1 MAETHPITFLC
12 IASYFKGAEFMQEC
26 KRQGSRVILLT
37 NEKLLDANW
46 PRDSIDEIHA
56 MPDLYN
62 HEHVINGVSFLARTR
77 IFDIIVALDDFEVET
92 AAKLREH
99 LRIPGMGDTTARY
112 FRDKLAMRAK
122 AKDRGI
128 LVPEFIQVLNH
139 DNLKQ
144 FMNRVPAP
152 WVLKPRSQASA
163 IGIKKIETAEQLWQT
178 IETLGDQQSFNLL
191 EQFVPG
197 DIYHVD
203 SIVYERKVLFAAIHK
218 YTDPP
223 MSVAHE
229 GGIFAS
235 CSLERSSPEEPIL
248 RSLNNQVITEFGLAQ
263 GITHTEF
270 IKGRD
275 DGEFYFLETAAR
287 VGGAHIAELVEA
299 AAGINLWAEWAKLE
313 LAGKVKPYRLPELR
327 QDYAGIIIT
336 LARQESPDT
345 TAYDDS
351 EIVWRLDKRHHAGLI
366 VRSDSWQRVNT
377 LIGNYTERFRA
388 DFHASMPVPDRPG
401 D

>member
-1 MAETHPITFLC
+1 
-12 IASYFKGAEFMQEC
+12 
-26 KRQGSRVILLT
+26 
-37 NEKLLDANW
+37 
-46 PRDSIDEIHA
+46 

-62 HEHVINGVSFLARTR
+62 HEHVINGVSFLARTH

-128 LVPEFIQVLNH
+128 RVPEFIQVLNH

-203 SIVYERKVLFAAIHK
+203 SIVYERKVLFAAVHK

-223 MSVAHE
+223 MSVVHE

-235 CSLERSSPEEPIL
+235 CSLERGSPEEPIL
-248 RSLNNQVITEFGLAQ
+248 RSLNKQVITEFGLAQ

-275 DGEFYFLETAAR
+275 DGKFYFLETAAR

-327 QDYAGIIIT
+327 QDYAGIIIS

-345 TAYDDS
+345 TAYDDP

-366 VRSDSWQRVNT
+366 VRSDNWQRVNT
-377 LIGNYTERFRA
+377 LIESYTERFRT
-388 DFHASMPVPDRPG
+388 DFHASMPVPDKPS

>member
-1 MAETHPITFLC
+1 MAETHPITVLC
-12 IASYFKGAEFMQEC
+12 MASYFKGSEFMQEC

-37 NEKLLDANW
+37 KEKLLDANW
-46 PRDSIDEIHA
+46 PRDAIDEIHA

-62 HEHVINGVSFLARTR
+62 HEHVINGVSFLARTH
-77 IFDIIVALDDFEVET
+77 IFDIIVALDDFDVET

-128 LVPEFIQVLNH
+128 RVPEFIQVLNH

-144 FMNRVPAP
+144 FMKRIPAP

-203 SIVYERKVLFAAIHK
+203 SIVYERKVLFADVHK

-223 MSVAHE
+223 MSVVHE

-235 CSLERSSPEEPIL
+235 CSLERGSPEEPVL
-248 RSLNNQVITEFGLAQ
+248 RSLNKQVITEFGLAQ
-263 GITHTEF
+263 GISHTEF
-270 IKGRD
+270 IQGRD

-299 AAGINLWAEWAKLE
+299 SAGINLWAEWAKLE
-313 LAGKVKPYRLPELR
+313 LAGKVTPYRLPELR
-327 QDYAGIIIT
+327 QDYAGIVIT

-345 TAYDDS
+345 TAYDDP
-351 EIVWRLDKRHHAGLI
+351 EIVWRLNKRHHAGLI

-377 LIGNYTERFRA
+377 LIGSYTERFRK
-388 DFHASMPVPDRPG
+388 DFHASMPVPDRPS

>member
-1 MAETHPITFLC
+1 MAETHPITVLC
-12 IASYFKGAEFMQEC
+12 IASYFKGSEFMQEC

-112 FRDKLAMRAK
+112 FRDKLAMRAR

-128 LVPEFIQVLNH
+128 RVPEFIQVLNH

-144 FMNRVPAP
+144 FMNRLPAP

-203 SIVYERKVLFAAIHK
+203 AIVYERKVLFAAIHK
-218 YTDPP
+218 YTNPP

-235 CSLERSSPEEPIL
+235 CSLERGSPEEPIL
-248 RSLNNQVITEFGLAQ
+248 KSLNNQVIKEFGLVR

-275 DGEFYFLETAAR
+275 DGEFYFLETASR

-313 LAGKVKPYRLPELR
+313 LAGEVKPYRLPELR

-345 TAYDDS
+345 TAYDDP

-366 VRSDSWQRVNT
+366 VRSHSWQQVNT
-377 LIGNYTERFRA
+377 LIGSYTERFRT
-388 DFHASMPVPDRPG
+388 DFHASMPVPDRPS